1 MFDLLKRLKL
11 LDLNE
16 LRYDKPDY
24 TSFKIRISHNRRE
37 FGPAYVEKYGNIFVG
52 SFEGTDY
59 EMGYQHGRLLKD
71 EIREGVIPY
80 LYQFAKFLMDE
91 VSGFKIV
98 NDIVKV
104 LAQKFFYERI
114 IKAIP
119 DRILDAYIGLADGA
133 GFDRNQLYI
142 VVGFAD
148 MLQVA
153 SGILN
158 RRYKTLSLPPIHL
171 CTSIVAW
178 GNATRNG
185 KLIHGRNLDYEAY
198 HRWERFPLIAK
209 IRPANGIPYVFFSS
223 AGVHSGGLTG
233 INDYGVAFNVHTNF
247 TSQVGFS
254 APPMQ
259 VIGDYLLRNAKDLDE
274 AEGIIKNMKYNC
286 GWTFV
291 ISQDKS
297 PFAKAFE
304 VDSKDVMDVKFE
316 GDYLVT
322 TNCYKNQRLKKRE
335 ISINRTMDINFISRL
350 KRIEE
355 LAKEN
360 YFKIDE
366 ETVVEMLSDNYSP
379 YDKQRRFERNTI
391 AQMNTIQSVVI
402 NVSDRVFYMADGR
415 APVCYGKY
423 YAFDW
428 DLRPL
433 KRERGQI
440 YLERKTQVDSNRL
453 MALRMYINASYL
465 HNTREE
471 KEVLSY
477 LKVACQKDPDS
488 DFYLM
493 MYAFYLLKSG
503 KHREAIDALNK
514 AISIVYNRE
523 EHLYRLMLY
532 RLWLG
537 RAFDLGGFRSQA
549 KVIYR
554 DISKTDN
561 LDIRITSQALKG
573 LRKKFDEPALKKT
586 MVNFFT
592 ADFIKL

>member
-133 GFDRNQLYI
+133 GFDRNQLYT

-335 ISINRTMDINFISRL
+335 ISINRTMDINFISRF

-379 YDKQRRFERNTI
+379 
-391 AQMNTIQSVVI
+391 
-402 NVSDRVFYMADGR
+402 
-415 APVCYGKY
+415 
-423 YAFDW
+423 
-428 DLRPL
+428 
-433 KRERGQI
+433 
-440 YLERKTQVDSNRL
+440 
-453 MALRMYINASYL
+453 
-465 HNTREE
+465 
-471 KEVLSY
+471 
-477 LKVACQKDPDS
+477 
-488 DFYLM
+488 
-493 MYAFYLLKSG
+493 
-503 KHREAIDALNK
+503 
-514 AISIVYNRE
+514 
-523 EHLYRLMLY
+523 
-532 RLWLG
+532 
-537 RAFDLGGFRSQA
+537 
-549 KVIYR
+549 
-554 DISKTDN
+554 
-561 LDIRITSQALKG
+561 
-573 LRKKFDEPALKKT
+573 
-586 MVNFFT
+586 
-592 ADFIKL
+592 

>member
-1 MFDLLKRLKL
+1 MFRLLKRFRL

-16 LRYDKPDY
+16 LKFDKPDY
-24 TSFKIRISHNRRE
+24 ASSKIRISHNRRE
-37 FGPAYVEKYGNIFVG
+37 FGPAFVEKYGNIFVG

-80 LYQFAKFLMDE
+80 LYQFAQFLMDE
-91 VSGFKIV
+91 VSSLKII
-98 NDIVKV
+98 NDVVKV

-114 IKAIP
+114 VKAIP
-119 DRILDAYIGLADGA
+119 DRILDSYIGLADGA

-158 RRYKTLSLPPIHL
+158 RRYKILSLPPIHL

-178 GNATRNG
+178 GSATKNG
-185 KLIHGRNLDYEAY
+185 KLVHGRNLDYEAY
-198 HRWERFPLIAK
+198 HRWERFPLIARMK
-209 IRPANGIPYVFFSS
+209 PAKGIPYIFFSS

-233 INDYGVAFNVHTNF
+233 INDYGLAFNVHTKF

-259 VIGDYLLRNAKDLDE
+259 VIGDHLLRNAQTLAE
-274 AEGIIKNMKYNC
+274 AERIIRGMHYNC

-291 ISQDKS
+291 ISQEKS

-304 VDSKDVMDVKFE
+304 IDSKDVMDVKYE

-335 ISINRTMDINFISRL
+335 ISINRTMDINFVSRL
-350 KRIEE
+350 RRIDE

-360 YFKIDE
+360 YSRIDE
-366 ETVVEMLSDNYSP
+366 KLVVEMLSDNYSP

-391 AQMNTIQSVVI
+391 AQMNTIQSVVM
-402 NVSDRVFYMADGR
+402 NVSDRIFYMAEGR

-428 DLRPL
+428 DLKPVFTG
-433 KRERGQI
+433 KRQLYIERNTKI
-440 YLERKTQVDSNRL
+440 DSNGL
-453 MALRMYINASYL
+453 AALRLYINAAYL
-465 HNTREE
+465 HNIGEE

-477 LKVACQKDPDS
+477 LRESCGKNHDS

-493 MYAFYLLKSG
+493 MYAFYLLKDG

-523 EHLYRLMLY
+523 EHFYRLMLY

-561 LDIRITSQALKG
+561 LDIRITSQAMRG
-573 LRKKFDEPALKKT
+573 LRKRFDESALKKT